1 MNEKKRAAL
10 KAVEWVKDG
19 MVLGLGTGSTAY
31 YAIEAIG
38 DLVKEGHDLVGVPT
52 SKNTEDLARGLGIPL
67 ASLESVDGIDLTIDG
82 ADEVDP
88 KLRLIKGMG
97 GALLKEKIVASV
109 SDTEIIAVDDTKLVD
124 VLGTK
129 SPLPVEVIPFGH
141 KRSGEAIERLGCKAR
156 LRGGSDPF
164 VTDSG
169 NYIYDCKFVR
179 IENPEDLERRLNL
192 IPGVVENG
200 LFIGMATR
208 VAIGTEDG
216 VIVKERSQD

>member
-38 DLVKEGHDLVGVPT
+38 DLVKEGHELVGVPT

-67 ASLESVDGIDLTIDG
+67 ASLESVDRIDLTIDG

-97 GALLKEKIVASV
+97 GALLKEKVVASV

-141 KRSGEAIERLGCKAR
+141 KRSWEAIERFGCKAR
-156 LRGGSDPF
+156 LRGGRDPF

-200 LFIGMATR
+200 LFIGLATR
-208 VAIGTEDG
+208 VAIGTKDG

>member
-38 DLVKEGHDLVGVPT
+38 ELVKEGHDVVGVPT
-52 SKNTEDLARGLGIPL
+52 SKNTENLARGLGIPL
-67 ASLESVDGIDLTIDG
+67 ASLESVDRIDLTIDG

-200 LFIGMATR
+200 LFIGLATR
-208 VAIGTEDG
+208 VAIGTKDG
-216 VIVKERSQD
+216 VIVKERPQD